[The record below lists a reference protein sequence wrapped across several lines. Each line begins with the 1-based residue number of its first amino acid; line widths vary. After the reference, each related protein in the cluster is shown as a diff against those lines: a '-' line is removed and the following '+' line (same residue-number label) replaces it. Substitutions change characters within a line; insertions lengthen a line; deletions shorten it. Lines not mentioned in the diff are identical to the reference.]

1 MIFPIT
7 VPAIKISQPMS
18 DFYAVSLP
26 AYILLEVCFSDIMR
40 AKKTEAG
47 YILEGG
53 TQRSIQQER
62 LKKIA
67 EYIERDDSAFPNSII
82 LAANYHESGYTIE
95 ELEDQNDLQTNESL
109 SWEINKINID
119 NPKCKLYTLTIPS
132 AKKLAAI
139 IDGQHRLFGF
149 TKEYL
154 KDSEKLNMDLLCS
167 VYLDLPKG
175 YQADLFSIINTTQ
188 KPVDK
193 SLSYELYGYNISE
206 EDSNSWTPDKLSIFL
221 TRKLASLPGSPLLGR
236 IRIAAKA
243 DEELV
248 KIGQNSDW
256 KVSTAVV
263 VEGIMRLIS
272 TNPTKDAN
280 YLIKSNSKTRED
292 LIFSN
297 RKDLSPLREFYLKGN
312 DNFIYTLVF
321 NYLTACNELF
331 WINASSNSFIIRT
344 VGIQALFD
352 ILKKIIPESLR
363 LKKISK
369 DFFFEK
375 LLPAQSISFDDSKF
389 INASGSGRREIRNA
403 IEIAIGLK
411 EKPE

>member
-206 EDSNSWTPDKLSIFL
+206 EDSNSWT
-221 TRKLASLPGSPLLGR
+221 R
-236 IRIAAKA
+236 
-243 DEELV
+243 
-248 KIGQNSDW
+248 
-256 KVSTAVV
+256 
-263 VEGIMRLIS
+263 
-272 TNPTKDAN
+272 TN
-280 YLIKSNSKTRED
+280 Y
-292 LIFSN
+292 
-297 RKDLSPLREFYLKGN
+297 
-312 DNFIYTLVF
+312 
-321 NYLTACNELF
+321 
-331 WINASSNSFIIRT
+331 
-344 VGIQALFD
+344 Q
-352 ILKKIIPESLR
+352 
-363 LKKISK
+363 
-369 DFFFEK
+369 FF
-375 LLPAQSISFDDSKF
+375 
-389 INASGSGRREIRNA
+389 
-403 IEIAIGLK
+403 
-411 EKPE
+411 

>member
-331 WINASSNSFIIRT
+331 
-344 VGIQALFD
+344 
-352 ILKKIIPESLR
+352 
-363 LKKISK
+363 
-369 DFFFEK
+369 
-375 LLPAQSISFDDSKF
+375 
-389 INASGSGRREIRNA
+389 
-403 IEIAIGLK
+403 
-411 EKPE
+411 